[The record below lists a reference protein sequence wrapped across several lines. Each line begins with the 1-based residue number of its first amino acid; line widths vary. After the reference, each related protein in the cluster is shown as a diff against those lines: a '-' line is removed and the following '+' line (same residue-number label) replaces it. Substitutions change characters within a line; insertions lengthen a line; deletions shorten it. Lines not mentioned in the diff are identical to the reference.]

1 VLELHVAEL
10 VAPEHGEKLGPPAVF
25 PSGVPKSAKRTLEI
39 FWPDGHV
46 AVAVPCSEV
55 VPEALVS

>member
-46 AVAVPCSEV
+46 AVAVPC
-55 VPEALVS
+55 